1 MEEAPSPVRCAKLG
15 FFASLRDAP
24 RPLRGRR
31 RSMMW
36 TLSPG
41 SLRSAGVICISSR
54 CPRPLRG
61 RRYTHYFLPRPRP
74 SSPRR
79 LCMLLFI
86 HSEAGDMYTLSHYNG
101 SISSPAM
108 HAITRLLRSDSDGLG
123 ETLSACAPLIC
134 CTPFPPPRSFMKDE
148 REDGKEGSLVTVQRI
163 NDVPSGSVGV
173 QSGKHML

>member
-1 MEEAPSPVRCAKLG
+1 MDAVPRL
-15 FFASLRDAP
+15 ASL
-24 RPLRGRR
+24 G
-31 RSMMW
+31 W
-36 TLSPG
+36 
-41 SLRSAGVICISSR
+41 VICISSR

-86 HSEAGDMYTLSHYNG
+86 HSEAGDMYTLSHYHG

-108 HAITRLLRSDSDGLG
+108 HAITRLLRAGCDGLG

-134 CTPFPPPRSFMKDE
+134 CTPFPPPRSFIKDE
-148 REDGKEGSLVTVQRI
+148 REDGKEGSLVTVKELAMFHPAALVFNRASTCFNEMQLCI
-163 NDVPSGSVGV
+163 NNI
-173 QSGKHML
+173 